1 MSQNQPKTGQ
11 KWLFPVGSGSVF
23 HLAERPTEPLARCG
37 FRPQG
42 TQNGVFWVKIN
53 DDSPKAYCPDCGRW
67 LKEHPEP
74 AASAWIPGPPT
85 ASGACW
91 LHMPRSLHPIRLG
104 RAIVSPSGALSV
116 SVMEGWLHVTAM
128 RKITHHIP
136 LVKPEA
142 P

>member
-74 AASAWIPGPPT
+74 APTAWIPGPPT
-85 ASGACW
+85 EIGAYWVMIDGVVRLTALYWGDRDKEW
-91 LHMPRSLHPIRLG
+91 LLDTPGFGFKFFKH
-104 RAIVSPSGALSV
+104 
-116 SVMEGWLHVTAM
+116 ED
-128 RKITHHIP
+128 ITHHIP
-136 LVKPEA
+136 LAKPEA